1 MRVPTEASFMDMRF
15 TPEQE
20 AWRQEVRAFLKQ
32 EMTPEFEAELE
43 SQDYTT
49 STTSLPFS
57 KKLAARGWLGMSWPK
72 KYGGQDRP
80 FMDQAILNEE
90 IGYFRAPTAAHNF
103 GLNQVGT
110 AMLLHGTEEQK
121 LQWLPKITR
130 QEVVFSQAFTEP
142 QAGSDSAAIE
152 TRAVPDGDDYIVN
165 GQKIFCTSYHRS
177 DMMYVTTRTDPNVP
191 KHRGISLFV
200 IPVNAPGVSSSRG
213 LTIDHGRENTVFL
226 DNVQVPA
233 SNMVGR
239 PNQGWMVM
247 MTALNME
254 RTGLEAPAHSKRN
267 LEDLVAY
274 AREHRRHGK
283 AIIEDPFLRYRLAEA
298 AIEIE
303 VQRMLAWRVAY
314 MRSKGTIGS
323 YEASLQSM
331 RVREFEHRFTNLA
344 MEVVG
349 FFGML
354 RRESKYAPMLGW
366 VEKAYMNS
374 SSQHAGGTTEIQ
386 RNIVALRGLDMP
398 R

>member
-1 MRVPTEASFMDMRF
+1 MDVKF

-43 SQDYTT
+43 AQDYTT
-49 STTSLPFS
+49 STISVPFS
-57 KKLAARGWLGMSWPK
+57 RKLAARGWLGMSWPR

-80 FMDQAILNEE
+80 FIDQAILNEE

-110 AMLLHGTEEQK
+110 AILLHGTEEQK
-121 LQWLPKITR
+121 LSVLPRITH

-152 TRAVPDGDDYIVN
+152 TRAARDSEDYVIN
-165 GQKIFCTSYHRS
+165 GQKIFCTSFHRS
-177 DMMYVTTRTDPNVP
+177 DMMYVTTRTDPTVP
-191 KHRGISLFV
+191 KHKGISLFLV
-200 IPVNAPGVSSSRG
+200 PVDAPGVSHTKG
-213 LTIDHGRENTVFL
+213 WTIDYGRENTVFL
-226 DNVQVPA
+226 DNVRVPA
-233 SNMVGR
+233 TNMVGQ
-239 PNQGWMVM
+239 PNQGWYVM

-254 RTGLEAPAHSKRN
+254 RTGLEQPARSKRD
-267 LEDLVAY
+267 LEDLVQY
-274 AREHRRHGK
+274 AKGHRRHGRP
-283 AIIEDPFLRYRLAEA
+283 ITQEPVMRYRLAEC

-323 YEASLQSM
+323 YEASLQSL
-331 RVREFEHRFTNLA
+331 RVREFEHRFANLA
-344 MEVVG
+344 LEVVG
-349 FFGML
+349 FYGLL
-354 RRESKYAPMLGW
+354 RRESRYAPLLGW
-366 VEKAYMNS
+366 VEKLYMNS
-374 SSQHAGGTTEIQ
+374 ASQHAGGTTEIQ
-386 RNIVALRGLDMP
+386 KNIVALRGLNMP